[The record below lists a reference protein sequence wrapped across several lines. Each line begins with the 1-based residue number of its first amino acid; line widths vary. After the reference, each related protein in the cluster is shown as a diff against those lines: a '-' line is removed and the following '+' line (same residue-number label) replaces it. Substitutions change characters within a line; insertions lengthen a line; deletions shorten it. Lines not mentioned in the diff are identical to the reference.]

1 VVAAGLDPAE
11 AVEELL
17 LPSLNAAGGDAVM
30 SRLVAAGGPPPA
42 VFCVNDLAA
51 IGVQRA
57 VRRVGG
63 TDLLGRV
70 ALVGYDDI
78 DVAAELAVPLTSV
91 RQPTHEMGWAA
102 ADILMRS
109 EAAAEQVVFQPE
121 LVVRASSGPAL

>member
-1 VVAAGLDPAE
+1 
-11 AVEELL
+11 
-17 LPSLNAAGGDAVM
+17 M
-30 SRLVAAGGPPPA
+30 
-42 VFCVNDLAA
+42 NDLGA

-63 TDLLGRV
+63 TDLLSRV

-109 EAAAEQVVFQPE
+109 EAEAEQVVFQPE
-121 LVVRASSGPAL
+121 LVVRESSRPAV